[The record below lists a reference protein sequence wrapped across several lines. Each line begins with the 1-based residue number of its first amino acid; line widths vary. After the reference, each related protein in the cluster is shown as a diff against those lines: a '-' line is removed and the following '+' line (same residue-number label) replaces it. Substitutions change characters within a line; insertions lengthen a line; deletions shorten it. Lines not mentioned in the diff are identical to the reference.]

1 MGLQSTIDKPD
12 SVSRVTPPNTTMIN
26 IIVQQVSSHNPI
38 AVSLF
43 GVLEGDKTDIDL
55 FPPIR
60 AAVGVRERVFCYR
73 HR

>member
-1 MGLQSTIDKPD
+1 
-12 SVSRVTPPNTTMIN
+12 MIN

-73 HR
+73 HRCPNASLSKNCRSDVHNIITPV

>member
-12 SVSRVTPPNTTMIN
+12 PVSRVTPPNTTMIN